1 MTIEIIHLH
10 AIIPNKN
17 EDINP
22 INNEL
27 IFETSKVQPKS
38 KKDLIILPKISGST
52 IKNEKRADISRSI
65 PNKTAI
71 AIVDPLLEIPG
82 KIATA

>member
-1 MTIEIIHLH
+1 MGHEKIVFVGDKTLM
-10 AIIPNKN
+10 
-17 EDINP
+17 
-22 INNEL
+22 
-27 IFETSKVQPKS
+27 S

-52 IKNEKRADISRSI
+52 IKNEKRADFSRSI

-71 AIVDPLLEIPG
+71 AIVEPLLEIPG